1 MDEQERRT
9 LMAELERRVE
19 ARQKAGDY
27 EFPWLDTQVESQN
40 IEAIVPDHA
49 PQDPSI
55 RLRPEHARSTTAIV
69 GRPLTAV
76 KRGLLRLL
84 RQPIDDLAAQ
94 ADAAVRH
101 ALGEARSARMTAH
114 DGIAAAQ
121 RGVSEVK
128 EGLSGVRRDGFD
140 VQQRLATSEGADE
153 WARSAVA
160 AEAAAREAAQ
170 REARTF
176 LLRIEEIE
184 QTLEHLQLP
193 SRLARLERIRQI
205 DATPAAIA
213 PSLSPSTE
221 PPLDYLA
228 FEARFRGSEKAIR
241 ARQQVYVD
249 LLAGR
254 RQVVDL
260 GCGRGEL
267 VTLLAEAAIP
277 AYGVDTNADFVDL
290 LAEKGLKVVRQDLM
304 RHLEELSPGD
314 VDGIVLSH
322 VVEHLPPHVVSHLIE
337 TAWQKLPEGGL
348 LIMETPNPESL
359 VAGSINFHRDPTH
372 LRPVHP
378 DTLSFIC
385 ESTGFSSVEI
395 RRQSPVPDSD
405 RLPLAGSEAGPLA
418 AHLDRVVGRLN
429 ELIYGF
435 QDYAV
440 VARR

>member
-1 MDEQERRT
+1 MDIEQ
-9 LMAELERRVE
+9 
-19 ARQKAGDY
+19 
-27 EFPWLDTQVESQN
+27 F
-40 IEAIVPDHA
+40 VPEEV
-49 PQDPSI
+49 PQEQAI
-55 RLRPEHARSTTAIV
+55 RLRPELARSTTFIAA
-69 GRPLTAV
+69 RPLTAL
-76 KRGLLRLL
+76 KRGLLRLM

-94 ADAAVRH
+94 ANAAFRR
-101 ALGEARSARMTAH
+101 ALGEARSARAH
-114 DGIAAAQ
+114 SQEGIRAAQ
-121 RGVSEVK
+121 QEISEIR
-128 EGLSGVRRDGFD
+128 EGLAGVHRNLFG
-140 VQQRLATSEGADE
+140 VEQRLLRTEGADE
-153 WARSAVA
+153 WARSAVS
-160 AEAAAREAAQ
+160 AEAAAREAA
-170 REARTF
+170 EGEVRTF
-176 LLRIEEIE
+176 LLRLEEIE
-184 QTLEHLQLP
+184 QTLDRLQLP
-193 SRLARLERIRQI
+193 SRLARLERLRQEV
-205 DATPAAIA
+205 ATPAAVA
-213 PSLSPSTE
+213 PPVSPSTE

-228 FEARFRGSEKAIR
+228 FEARFRGSEHAIR
-241 ARQQVYVD
+241 GRQQVYVE

-267 VTLLAEAAIP
+267 VALLAEAAIP
-277 AYGVDTNADFVDL
+277 AYGVDTNADFVEL
-290 LAEKGLKVVRQDLM
+290 IAEKGLRVVRQDLM
-304 RHLEELSPGD
+304 RHLEELTPGD
-314 VDGIVLSH
+314 VDGIVVSH

-337 TAWQKLPEGGL
+337 TAWRKLPEGGL

-385 ESTGFSSVEI
+385 ESTGFSSVEV